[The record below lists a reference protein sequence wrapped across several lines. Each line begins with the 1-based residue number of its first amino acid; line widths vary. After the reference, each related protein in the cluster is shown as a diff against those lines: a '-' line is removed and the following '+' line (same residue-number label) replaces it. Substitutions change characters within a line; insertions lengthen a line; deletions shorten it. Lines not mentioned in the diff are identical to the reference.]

1 MDMKHGLAAAA
12 AAIITAAAG
21 GALAQAGGDVQGE
34 WYAQDKSGKIRI
46 APCPG
51 QADRLCGTIVWMK
64 APNDG
69 AGKPKLDVNNPD
81 AKLAKRTIMGLPL
94 ITGFKPAGPGKWAG
108 GKIYNPEDGKTYN
121 SKLELGANNTLKV
134 SGCVLVICKAQT
146 WTRAS

>member
-1 MDMKHGLAAAA
+1 MIRSALAGAVFAAAA
-12 AAIITAAAG
+12 LSSAASAQSPAG
-21 GALAQAGGDVQGE
+21 SVEGD
-34 WYAQDKSGKIRI
+34 WFAQDKSGKIRI

-51 QADRLCGTIVWMK
+51 QADRLCGAIVWMK
-64 APNDG
+64 QPHDS

-81 AKLAKRTIMGLPL
+81 PKLAKRTIMGMPL
-94 ITGFKPAGPGKWAG
+94 ITGFKQAGPGKWAG

-121 SKLELGANNTLKV
+121 SKLELAGNGTLKV